1 MHTKLPY
8 APLFT
13 LLLLLLFLCP
23 EKVLADDFQITDEI
37 VTAYYGPG
45 GDITLPSNAFKV
57 GTTAFLNNTEITSVT
72 IPEGYHTIAEGAFD
86 GCSNLKSVSL
96 PDTLET
102 IEKFAF
108 ARCASLES
116 CYLPRH
122 VSSIGNGAFRECH
135 ALTFLEI
142 PEITDF
148 IGEGCFCYCD
158 SLDRFSVVSGNTS
171 FCERDGALFTAD
183 MKMLIQYP
191 CGSRAE
197 SYTVPAGVETI
208 CRNAFTHARSL
219 REVRL
224 ADTVRELKSFA
235 FSSCPSL
242 IEIELPAS
250 LEHVSEYAFKNV
262 SNLCRV
268 YIKNNAMEID
278 PAAFIGAP
286 SVVLYGE
293 HGSEAESY
301 ARKQNIMFSAAEDNE
316 TVYPRTETIF

>member
-13 LLLLLLFLCP
+13 LLLMLLFLCP

-86 GCSNLKSVSL
+86 GCSNLKSV
-96 PDTLET
+96 
-102 IEKFAF
+102 
-108 ARCASLES
+108 
-116 CYLPRH
+116 
-122 VSSIGNGAFRECH
+122 AFRECH

-171 FCERDGALFTAD
+171 FCEREGVLFTAD

-197 SYTVPAGVETI
+197 SYTVPTGVETI

-268 YIKNNAMEID
+268 YIKNNAMKID

>member
-23 EKVLADDFQITDEI
+23 EKVLASDFQIADEI
-37 VTAYYGPG
+37 VTAYHGPG
-45 GDITLPSNAFKV
+45 GDITLPSNAFKF
-57 GTTAFLNNTEITSVT
+57 GNTAFLNNTEITSVT
-72 IPEGYHTIAEGAFD
+72 IPEGYHTIAQGAFD

-102 IEKFAF
+102 IEDFAF
-108 ARCASLES
+108 ARCTSLES
-116 CYLPRH
+116 CHLPRH

-158 SLDRFSVVSGNTS
+158 SLDKFSVISGNAS
-171 FCERDGALFTAD
+171 FCEREGVLLTAD

-191 CGSRAE
+191 CGSRAT
-197 SYTVPAGVETI
+197 SYTVPTGVETI

-219 REVRL
+219 REVKL
-224 ADTVRELKSFA
+224 ADTVKELNTFA

-242 IEIELPAS
+242 IEIELPSS
-250 LEHVSEYAFKNV
+250 LEHVSENAFKNA

-268 YIKNNAMEID
+268 YVKNKAMQID

-293 HGSEAESY
+293 SGSEAESY
-301 ARKQNIMFSAAEDNE
+301 AKRQNIRFSVSGDNE
-316 TVYPRTETIF
+316 TVYSKTEIIF

>member
-37 VTAYYGPG
+37 VG

-57 GTTAFLNNTEITSVT
+57 GNTAFLNNTEITSVT
-72 IPEGYHTIAEGAFD
+72 IPEGYHTIAQGAFD

-102 IEKFAF
+102 IEDFAF
-108 ARCASLES
+108 ARCTSLES
-116 CYLPRH
+116 CHLPRH

-158 SLDRFSVVSGNTS
+158 SLDKFSVISGNAS
-171 FCERDGALFTAD
+171 FCEREGVLLTAD

-191 CGSRAE
+191 CGSRAT
-197 SYTVPAGVETI
+197 SYTVPTGVETI

-219 REVRL
+219 REVKL
-224 ADTVRELKSFA
+224 ADTVKELNTFA

-242 IEIELPAS
+242 IEIELPSS
-250 LEHVSEYAFKNV
+250 LEHVSENAFKNA

-268 YIKNNAMEID
+268 YVKNKAMQID

-293 HGSEAESY
+293 SGSEAESY
-301 ARKQNIMFSAAEDNE
+301 AKRQNIRFSVSGDNK
-316 TVYPRTETIF
+316 TVYSKTEIIF